1 MGQDPGVVLVPM
13 FHDQP
18 TLPDPS
24 AVLGPRP
31 WAPLGPLLYVTTI
44 VQAASGFVDTVT
56 WPTPPRDTGL
66 RTETNTTETVGLG
79 AAGVGVGVTRAVE
92 VIVGETIGVGA
103 RVFVEDVRGGVVDRS
118 CAEMSVGLATDLI
131 AGSDPAA
138 DPHDIT
144 ATTASATKARRIER
158 VSLFASRRGARG
170 SPDPA
175 ARRRSRV
182 ARLVHPELP
191 AAGKRQTRQESP
203 ALVRDR
209 LALDAPSPQLGDERI
224 DVVGHEVELVPV
236 VRVRGM
242 DRELRGGQAEDKP
255 AVADIDAWEPQH
267 VAQEG
272 AIRFGIGAVDDGVG
286 AADHIVILIACRR
299 VCSR

>member
-13 FHDQP
+13 FHDQLA
-18 TLPDPS
+18 LPDPS

-44 VQAASGFVDTVT
+44 VQAASGFIDTVT

-79 AAGVGVGVTRAVE
+79 AAGVGVGVTRAVG

-103 RVFVEDVRGGVVDRS
+103 RVFVEDVRGEVVDRS
-118 CAEMSVGLATDLI
+118 CALL
-131 AGSDPAA
+131 
-138 DPHDIT
+138 
-144 ATTASATKARRIER
+144 
-158 VSLFASRRGARG
+158 ASRGGAAEA
-170 SPDPA
+170 DPA
-175 ARRRSRV
+175 ARRRSRM

-236 VRVRGM
+236 VRVCGM